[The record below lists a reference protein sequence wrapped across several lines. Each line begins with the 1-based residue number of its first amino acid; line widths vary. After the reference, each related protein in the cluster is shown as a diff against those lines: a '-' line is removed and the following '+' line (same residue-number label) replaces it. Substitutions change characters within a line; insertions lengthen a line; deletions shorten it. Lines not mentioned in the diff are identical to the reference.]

1 MEKMKEAYEKEDA
14 LKMLEDHDK
23 EDNFKMLDD
32 HSLHW
37 KEVNMNHRKF
47 ARSCIAEFLAMICFV
62 FLADGGALALLNS
75 SNNPGMATAALA
87 GFSLMVVVQFTG
99 PLSGGHFNCAVTLAL
114 FLAGRI
120 SGQRFVSYLASQLM
134 GALVGAW
141 ILLIIF
147 GTNYHGKGIL
157 LANAWDSD
165 KFTPPQV
172 CMAEIFATSCL
183 ILNVFS
189 TVDHPSLTGGPL
201 GVFPI
206 AMSVVV
212 GHLFLAPIDGCGMNP
227 TNSFGSYLYSAM
239 AGYQGEYHRQQY
251 MFWLGP
257 MLGSA
262 VATMVYGE

>member
-1 MEKMKEAYEKEDA
+1 MHSVESNASKMDMPKRSKI
-14 LKMLEDHDK
+14 HWFDK
-23 EDNFKMLDD
+23 DRDQDKFILACIT
-32 HSLHW
+32 
-37 KEVNMNHRKF
+37 EV
-47 ARSCIAEFLAMICFV
+47 IAMMIFV
-62 FLADGGALALLNS
+62 VLADGGALSLLNTS
-75 SNNPGMATAALA
+75 ISGNMMETAALS

-120 SGQRFVSYLASQLM
+120 SGQRFVSYLASQLL

-141 ILLIIF
+141 VLLIIF
-147 GTNYHGKGIL
+147 GTNYHGRDVL
-157 LANAWDSD
+157 LANAWDSS
-165 KFTPPQV
+165 KFIGIQV
-172 CMAEIFATSCL
+172 MIAEMLATAVL
-183 ILNVFS
+183 VLNVLA
-189 TVDHPSLTGGPL
+189 TVDHPGAGGGPL